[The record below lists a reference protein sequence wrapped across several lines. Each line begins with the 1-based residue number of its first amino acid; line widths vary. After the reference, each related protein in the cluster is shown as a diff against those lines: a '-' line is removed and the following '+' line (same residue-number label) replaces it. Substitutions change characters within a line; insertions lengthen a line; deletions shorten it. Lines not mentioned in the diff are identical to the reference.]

1 MRYQPRHA
9 KPSQLSRKLTG
20 LSVGIGVAASLF
32 AQPAM
37 AEAQQ
42 MPAMS
47 SNGGLGALLEQTQS
61 QLSSIGSSTPDAR
74 ERAWQTRNSL
84 RAQADGL
91 AAINKDLPAQA
102 KASIDATVERFYP
115 GLIAEKTP
123 KPPAPKPVAP
133 LAPPAQPAFNYGPCP
148 KDAKVCVDT
157 GGRRSWLQNNG
168 QVYYTADLIGPG
180 RPGLETPSGTFYV
193 NRKVKD
199 EISWEFGNAPMPYAT
214 YFTNNGIAFHQGDPS
229 ILSHGCVRM
238 YRADAQRYFQDLA
251 IGDKVFVY

>member
-9 KPSQLSRKLTG
+9 KPSQLSRKLAG
-20 LSVGIGVAASLF
+20 LSVGIGVAASLL

-84 RAQADGL
+84 RVQADGL

-123 KPPAPKPVAP
+123 KPAPKPAARP
-133 LAPPAQPAFNYGPCP
+133 APPAQPAFDYGPCP

-168 QVYYTADLIGPG
+168 QMYYTADLIGPG
-180 RPGLETPSGTFYV
+180 RPGLDTPKGTFYV

-251 IGDKVFVY
+251 IGDKVFVF